1 MSSPKRVLIIENSI
15 HVTGALKSII
25 RVAFDL
31 RHLYSFVFVLPSGS
45 QGRFLVEK
53 FGFTAIYELP
63 MKELNRRV
71 KSFLVYLPYL
81 IDNSL
86 KLRKLIRKESI
97 DLIHVNDLYNLIPV
111 VYKVLGGSKP
121 YICHI
126 RFLPTG
132 FPKSIFNLW
141 LNLHV
146 KFSERII
153 VVSLFLK
160 NQLPSHDK
168 IEWIPNEL
176 PMEEQY
182 PPADFRT
189 PKDVYTFLYLANYIP
204 GKGQNYAL
212 ESFARINESL
222 PNWRLR
228 FAGGDMG
235 LRKNKMFRDQLKA
248 SAREMGIDK
257 KIDWIEFVEDT
268 EHEYKSADIILNFS
282 ESESFS
288 ITCLEALFYGMPLIA
303 TDCGG
308 PAEIVDH
315 NLTGLLVLNRDID
328 SMAKAMIQL
337 ANDRDLRIQF
347 EESSRSISRKR
358 FSLEKTS
365 YRLYD
370 VYNKVLESDHVIIGK
385 E

>member
-1 MSSPKRVLIIENSI
+1 MSSLKRVLIIENSI
-15 HVTGALKSII
+15 HVTGALKSIT

-31 RHLYSFVFVLPSGS
+31 RHLYSFVFVLPLGS
-45 QGRFLVEK
+45 QGRFLVDK
-53 FGFTAIYELP
+53 FGFKAIYELP
-63 MKELNRRV
+63 MKELSRRV
-71 KSFLVYLPYL
+71 TSFLIYLPAL
-81 IDNSL
+81 VTNSL
-86 KLRKLIRKESI
+86 KIRKLIRKENI

-111 VYKVLGGSKP
+111 VYKLSGGSKP

-141 LNLHV
+141 LNLHL

-153 VVSLFLK
+153 VVSHFLK

-176 PMEEQY
+176 PIDEQY
-182 PPADFRT
+182 PPADFT
-189 PKDVYTFLYLANYIP
+189 TSKKVYTFLYLANFIP

-212 ESFARINESL
+212 EAFARTHEKL

-235 LRKNKMFRDQLKA
+235 LQKNKVFRDQLKA
-248 SAREMGIDK
+248 RAHELGIDQ
-257 KIDWIEFVEDT
+257 KIDWVEFVEDT
-268 EHEYKSADIILNFS
+268 EREYKSADIILNFS
-282 ESESFS
+282 EAESFS

-328 SMAKAMIQL
+328 SMAKTMIQL
-337 ANDRDLRIQF
+337 ANDKDLRIQF
-347 EESSRSISRKR
+347 EENSRSISRKR

-370 VYNKVLESDHVIIGK
+370 VYQTVLENDHVIIGK

>member
-1 MSSPKRVLIIENSI
+1 MSFPKRVLIIENSI
-15 HVTGALKSII
+15 HITGALKSVT

-31 RHLYSFVFVLPSGS
+31 RHLYSFVFVLPLGS

-71 KSFLVYLPYL
+71 WSFLIYIPYL
-81 IDNSL
+81 ISNSL
-86 KLRKLIRKESI
+86 ELRKLIRKENI

-111 VYKVLGGSKP
+111 VYKVSGGSKP
-121 YICHI
+121 YVCHI
-126 RFLPTG
+126 RFLPTS

-141 LNLHV
+141 LNLHL

-176 PMEEQY
+176 PIDEQY
-182 PPADFRT
+182 PPADFTT
-189 PKDVYTFLYLANYIP
+189 PKEVYTFLYLANFIP

-212 ESFARINESL
+212 EAFARVKDTL

-235 LRKNKMFRDQLKA
+235 LQKNKMFRDQLKA
-248 SAREMGIDK
+248 RAHQLMIDQ

-268 EHEYKSADIILNFS
+268 EHEYKRADIILNFS
-282 ESESFS
+282 EAESFS

-308 PAEIVDH
+308 PAEIVDY

-328 SMAKAMIQL
+328 SMAKAMTQL
-337 ANDRDLRIQF
+337 ANDRNLRIRF
-347 EESSRSISRKR
+347 EESSRSISRNR

-370 VYNKVLESDHVIIGK
+370 VYKKALENDRVIMGK

>member
-1 MSSPKRVLIIENSI
+1 MSSPQRILIIENSI

-31 RHLYSFVFVLPSGS
+31 RHLYSFVFVIPSGS

-53 FGFTAIYELP
+53 FGFSTIYELP
-63 MKELNRRV
+63 MKELSR
-71 KSFLVYLPYL
+71 KFTSFMIYLPYL
-81 IDNSL
+81 VSNSQKMRDIIRQENIDM
-86 KLRKLIRKESI
+86 
-97 DLIHVNDLYNLIPV
+97 IHVNDLYNLMPV
-111 VYKVLGGSKP
+111 AYKLLGGRKP
-121 YICHI
+121 YVCHI

-141 LNLHV
+141 LNLHL
-146 KFSERII
+146 KFSEKIV

-160 NQLPSHDK
+160 NQLPSHPK

-176 PMEEQY
+176 PIDEQY
-182 PPADFRT
+182 PPADLKT
-189 PKDVYTFLYLANYIP
+189 PKDVYTFLYLANYIS

-212 ESFARINESL
+212 EAFARVKQEL

-235 LRKNKMFRDQLKA
+235 LQKNKRYRDQLKRRA
-248 SAREMGIDK
+248 LALGIDQ
-257 KIDWIEFVEDT
+257 KIDWIEFVDDT
-268 EHEYKSADIILNFS
+268 EREYKGADIILNFS

-315 NLTGLLVLNRDID
+315 NQTGLLVFNRDID
-328 SMAKAMIQL
+328 SMSNTMIQL
-337 ANDRDLRIQF
+337 AKDRNLRIQF
-347 EESSRSISRKR
+347 EARSRSISRER

-370 VYNKVLESDHVIIGK
+370 LYKKVLENDR
-385 E
+385 

>member
-1 MSSPKRVLIIENSI
+1 MPSPKKILIIENSI
-15 HVTGALKSII
+15 HVTGALKSIT

-31 RHLYSFVFVLPSGS
+31 RHLYTFVFVLPSGS

-53 FGFTAIYELP
+53 FGFSIIYELP
-63 MKELNRRV
+63 MKELSRNV
-71 KSFLVYLPYL
+71 TSFIIYIPYL
-81 IDNSL
+81 VSNSQ
-86 KLRKLIRKESI
+86 KMKSIIRKENI
-97 DLIHVNDLYNLIPV
+97 DLIHVNDLYNLMPV
-111 VYKVLGGSKP
+111 TYKLLGGRKP
-121 YICHI
+121 YVCHI

-132 FPKSIFNLW
+132 FPKSIFNFW
-141 LNLHV
+141 LNLHL
-146 KFSERII
+146 KFSKKII

-160 NQLPSHDK
+160 NQLPYHPK

-176 PMEEQY
+176 PIDEQY
-182 PPADFRT
+182 PPADLKAS
-189 PKDVYTFLYLANYIP
+189 KDVYTFLYLANYIS

-212 ESFARINESL
+212 EAFARINQEL

-235 LRKNKMFRDQLKA
+235 LQKNKMYKDQLKMRA
-248 SAREMGIDK
+248 LALGIDQ

-268 EHEYKSADIILNFS
+268 EREYKGADIILNFS

-315 NLTGLLVLNRDID
+315 NQTGLLVLNRGVD
-328 SMAKAMIQL
+328 SMAKAMIRL
-337 ANDRDLRIQF
+337 AKDRNLRIQF
-347 EESSRSISRKR
+347 EARSRSISRER

-370 VYNKVLESDHVIIGK
+370 LYKKVLKDDHAILSK